1 MVLALTMG
9 FLSNTPLCAAAD
21 DNPCAMFGETAE
33 NLMLVRQRGTE
44 LSAMIADAR
53 AVENPQARVIM
64 LSLINDAADWSIES
78 DVAGQERAAA
88 EFRTVVEAVCHEELG

>member
-1 MVLALTMG
+1 MLVIV
-9 FLSNTPLCAAAD
+9 PQCAAAD
-21 DNPCAMFGETAE
+21 DTCAMFGETAE
-33 NLMLVRQRGTE
+33 HLMMVRQNGTE

-78 DVAGQERAAA
+78 DKAGRQRAAA
-88 EFRTVVEAVCHEELG
+88 DFRAVVEKVCHEELG